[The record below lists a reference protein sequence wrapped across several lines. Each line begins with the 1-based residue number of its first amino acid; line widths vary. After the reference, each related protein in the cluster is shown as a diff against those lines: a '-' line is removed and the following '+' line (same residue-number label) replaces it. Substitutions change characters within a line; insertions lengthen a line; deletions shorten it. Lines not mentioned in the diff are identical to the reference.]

1 MELIQSIDKAFYFPI
16 DFKKS
21 KKFKPQTDR
30 VKNFLI
36 TSPQMTK
43 KRNNNLIKSKK
54 KVVTNNTATT
64 NGVNNNTTPIPVDD
78 LSSCD
83 VESLDEITPEV
94 ISTAYHLQTNGCS
107 SKFGKKLKNEKKTS
121 LVKQPSISNSRK

>member
-1 MELIQSIDKAFYFPI
+1 MRGKGFLVLGLGLGSAFIFYLW
-16 DFKKS
+16 KE
-21 KKFKPQTDR
+21 
-30 VKNFLI
+30 NW
-36 TSPQMTK
+36 K

-94 ISTAYHLQTNGCS
+94 ISTAYHLQTKGCS
-107 SKFGKKLKNEKKTS
+107 SKFGKIEK
-121 LVKQPSISNSRK
+121 